1 VCTLNNI
8 CLDII
13 DFVFFKYL
21 KTKDDLLHGYTFMLV
36 LLHSKKYNWL
46 SFKFFFIDFVNYLL
60 EKLYNGRH
68 YWSTIKIISCMY
80 ITGEI
85 KVELITMYIT
95 GDIKVELITM
105 EF

>member
-1 VCTLNNI
+1 
-8 CLDII
+8 
-13 DFVFFKYL
+13 
-21 KTKDDLLHGYTFMLV
+21 
-36 LLHSKKYNWL
+36 
-46 SFKFFFIDFVNYLL
+46 
-60 EKLYNGRH
+60 
-68 YWSTIKIISCMY
+68 MY